1 MNKKGTTSEATPKKD
16 IIIGSGKG
24 IDIIINL
31 KKKLQNH
38 VKRNQWHSD
47 YIFKSMPEIVPF
59 WYKSW

>member
-31 KKKLQNH
+31 KKNKTML
-38 VKRNQWHSD
+38 KGTSD
-47 YIFKSMPEIVPF
+47 TLTTSSKACQ
-59 WYKSW
+59 K

>member
-31 KKKLQNH
+31 KKKIT
-38 VKRNQWHSD
+38 K
-47 YIFKSMPEIVPF
+47 PC
-59 WYKSW
+59 